1 MSEKQSLWT
10 ESEKQM
16 ITPDGNIKRYITSD
30 VVDKFNLYDCADI
43 SFPNGYNKAGRVFSQ
58 ISPCIAVNTIK
69 SLVIKVEK

>member
-1 MSEKQSLWT
+1 MSKKQSLWT
-10 ESEKQM
+10 ETEKQM
-16 ITPDGNIKRYITSD
+16 ITPNGNIKRYITSD

-58 ISPCIAVNTIK
+58 IAPCVTVNTIK

>member
-1 MSEKQSLWT
+1 MSKKQSLWT
-10 ESEKQM
+10 ETEKQM

-58 ISPCIAVNTIK
+58 IAPCVTVNTIK

>member
-1 MSEKQSLWT
+1 MSKKWSLWT
-10 ESEKQM
+10 ETEKQM

-58 ISPCIAVNTIK
+58 IAPCVTVNTIK